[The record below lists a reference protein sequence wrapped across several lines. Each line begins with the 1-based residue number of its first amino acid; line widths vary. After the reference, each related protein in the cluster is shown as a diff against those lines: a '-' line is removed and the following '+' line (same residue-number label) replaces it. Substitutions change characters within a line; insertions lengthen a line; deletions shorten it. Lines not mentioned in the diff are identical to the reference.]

1 MFTSPRRWIIL
12 LSPFVLLFLIYRFFS
27 LSGNNPIALNT
38 DEQFTHNEQGSI
50 VLEGTQPL
58 SETGSKTKTK
68 TKTKTNSKS
77 KGKDKESMDAM
88 LEQERCA
95 KLRHDMDGVFVVLK
109 TGATEALEK
118 VPIHLRTTLQCV
130 PQFAVFSD
138 YEEDIEGVRTYN
150 VLSNVTEQTMRREP
164 EFEIYHHLQQVGRSG
179 LTDDDFGSHTN
190 GPFGKVDNP
199 GWKLDKWK
207 FLPMIDAALEVR
219 PKAKWFVFLEADT
232 YIVWQNLVNWL
243 AHLDH
248 TQNHYLGSPM
258 QIGEMLFGY
267 GGAGIVLSQQAMQ
280 KLHSH
285 RIENQEELEVMT
297 AGEWAGD
304 CALARALD
312 EVHIPLTWAW
322 PMMMTSR
329 PWEVDHFS
337 EGYGR
342 QPWCYPVI
350 SYHHM
355 SPEDI
360 EEMWQFDRSWFRSG
374 KNALMLHA
382 DVYREFIHDGSL
394 AEREDWDNLS
404 GGNVELDP
412 PTPPSIEACADA
424 CTKNPECLQFSYNQN
439 EQVCK
444 HASTTFAGVASN
456 GTHSGW
462 MKHRVQRLLNLF
474 QSSCPQVEYIF
485 S

>member
-1 MFTSPRRWIIL
+1 MFTFSRRWILL
-12 LSPFVLLFLIYRFFS
+12 LSPFLLLMLFYRFS
-27 LSGNNPIALNT
+27 TPDNNTMALDT
-38 DEQFTHNEQGSI
+38 DEEFKHNEQGSI

-58 SETGSKTKTK
+58 SDTGAKPKIKTKG
-68 TKTKTNSKS
+68 KS
-77 KGKDKESMDAM
+77 KGKGKGKDKGSMDAM
-88 LEQERCA
+88 LEQEICVKVR
-95 KLRHDMDGVFVVLK
+95 RDMDDVFVVLK

-118 VPIHLRTTLQCV
+118 IPIQLRTSLKCV
-130 PQFAVFSD
+130 PHLAIFSD
-138 YEEDIEGVRTYN
+138 YEEEIEGVRTHD

-164 EFEIYHHLQQVGRSG
+164 EFEVYHRLQQVGRAG
-179 LTDDDFGSHTN
+179 LTAADFGDDAN
-190 GPFGKVDNP
+190 GPFGKVNNP

-207 FLPMIDAALEVR
+207 FLPMIDAALERR
-219 PKAKWFVFLEADT
+219 PNAKWFVFLEADT

-243 AHLDH
+243 ARLDH
-248 TQNHYLGSPM
+248 NQDYYIGSPM
-258 QIGEMLFGY
+258 QIGETLFAY
-267 GGAGIVLSQQAMQ
+267 GGAGIVLSQKAMQ
-280 KLHSH
+280 RLHSH
-285 RIENQEELEVMT
+285 RIQNQEELEAMT

-355 SPEDI
+355 SPQDL

-382 DVYREFIHDGSL
+382 DVYREFIHNGSL

-404 GGNVELDP
+404 GGKVDFDP
-412 PTPPSIEACADA
+412 STPPSIEACADT
-424 CTKNPECLQFSYNQN
+424 CKQTPQCLQFSFNQKDL
-439 EQVCK
+439 VCK
-444 HASTTFAGVASN
+444 HASTTFAGVASI
-456 GTHSGW
+456 GTYSGW
-462 MKHRVQRLLNLF
+462 MPRRVQRLLNAF

-485 S
+485 D